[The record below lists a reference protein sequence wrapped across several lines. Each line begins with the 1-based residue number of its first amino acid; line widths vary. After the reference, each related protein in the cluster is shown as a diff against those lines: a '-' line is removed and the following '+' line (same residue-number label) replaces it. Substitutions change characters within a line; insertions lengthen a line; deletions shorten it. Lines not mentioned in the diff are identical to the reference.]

1 MGLASFPAASAVSA
15 AHDNFATCSA
25 TYGDATTGSS
35 SSFSSLLECQRA
47 LRGNVPRSPVRRVVW
62 VRRDVLPRFPGSSML
77 VRRLLLARSAGPTTA
92 TARASAVGPAPPTA
106 PGAAPD
112 P

>member
-1 MGLASFPAASAVSA
+1 
-15 AHDNFATCSA
+15 
-25 TYGDATTGSS
+25 
-35 SSFSSLLECQRA
+35 
-47 LRGNVPRSPVRRVVW
+47 
-62 VRRDVLPRFPGSSML
+62 ML
-77 VRRLLLARSAGPTTA
+77 MRRLLLARSASPTTA

>member
-1 MGLASFPAASAVSA
+1 
-15 AHDNFATCSA
+15 
-25 TYGDATTGSS
+25 
-35 SSFSSLLECQRA
+35 
-47 LRGNVPRSPVRRVVW
+47 
-62 VRRDVLPRFPGSSML
+62 ML